1 MWGSEENFSEWLPTP
16 VLQGWDLDHQP
27 AVASASPAEAFF
39 FLPAKGSFLLS
50 KQLCVGDV
58 ASGRAPAG
66 YIRGHGFGHHALAEK
81 LNTL

>member
-39 FLPAKGSFLLS
+39 FCQPKVLF
-50 KQLCVGDV
+50 
-58 ASGRAPAG
+58 
-66 YIRGHGFGHHALAEK
+66 F
-81 LNTL
+81 